1 MTLAA
6 GQHIAI
12 RRTRAR
18 GERPGRP
25 GSTWTTTGA
34 RATAGA
40 TTIKPAKGWVLCA
53 LTLTWQ
59 NWLLCA
65 RRDARA

>member
-18 GERPGRP
+18 GECPGRP
-25 GSTWTTTGA
+25 GATWTTTGA

-65 RRDARA
+65 RRDAKA